1 MLFSRNSSCGFLFFF
16 QGCDHPKTCGYTKP
30 PHRAQQKSWLVRG
43 IIQGHGGAKV
53 GMAHGTIT
61 KVLSGGKAH
70 WLRLHDPFNS
80 YALRN
85 RVVFFFRDRYG
96 GSSARARPSNPAQM
110 DLRILVPCLHLLII
124 LLTLMLWL
132 LWPVLWLVPGQHGD
146 AGVEG
151 CGNHWN
157 ELMNPKDVVVGTS
170 FANCIH
176 SGFARSVVQNKGI
189 RASTRYHQ
197 VDVCPLEG
205 DVFFYPTLGRIC
217 GIGSCPGLL
226 CADDALVFLFL
237 FLALLG
243 FPPVLFPRKAW

>member
-1 MLFSRNSSCGFLFFF
+1 
-16 QGCDHPKTCGYTKP
+16 
-30 PHRAQQKSWLVRG
+30 
-43 IIQGHGGAKV
+43 
-53 GMAHGTIT
+53 MAHGTIT

-85 RVVFFFRDRYG
+85 RIVFFFFWDRYG

-189 RASTRYHQ
+189 RASTRWMFAHWRGMYFFIQHWEESSASAAAQ
-197 VDVCPLEG
+197 VYFVLMTPWC
-205 DVFFYPTLGRIC
+205 FSFY
-217 GIGSCPGLL
+217 
-226 CADDALVFLFL
+226 FLRC
-237 FLALLG
+237 LG
-243 FPPVLFPRKAW
+243 FRPCCSPGRPGENR